1 MMKAVPM
8 SFTADDGTQG
18 LRGDILVS
26 IGLPDQMALALAGS
40 SMVVPLSLS
49 DITPARMIAFH
60 NTRMAC
66 ELFTAHGDA
75 LAVIAALNAAGAIGS
90 LTVLSPRLPDPGM
103 VERELRAAAD
113 SVKITLVS
121 I

>member
-1 MMKAVPM
+1 MMKAVHM
-8 SFTADDGTQG
+8 SFAAEDETQA

-26 IGLPDQMALALAGS
+26 IGLPDHVALALAGS
-40 SMVVPLSLS
+40 RQVIVLALS
-49 DITPARMIAFH
+49 DITTERMVPLQ
-60 NTRMAC
+60 NTMMAC
-66 ELFTAHGDA
+66 ELIAAKGDA
-75 LAVIAALNAAGAIGS
+75 LGVIAALNAAGAIGS